1 LTWPQKSTAIAAKP
15 DNYRKVPSEESI
27 VGTDRILPLH
37 NAKRGTDWRAYAE
50 VLKPRET
57 LLLGFAGLATAVLAG
72 GSAPLIGR
80 LFWTTLAVTLGS
92 AGANGLTNYLD
103 RDMDERMERTR
114 RRPIPSRR
122 IWPAEKMLPLAIG
135 LVLAGL
141 VIAWALNFW
150 AFAAGLAGIFAS
162 VIIRKRSIT
171 HVPLGEFASCAPF
184 LIGWLGVNPR
194 PEPLMWGL
202 CGLIFIWTPIHVW
215 SLMEAYRD
223 DYLQAGVRI
232 FPLTISPRRNVMLL
246 FGLAITLSLETLGL
260 PLVSDLGWLYFVG
273 ALAING
279 VLLLNSAR
287 LLRTGLTQSAWRMYK
302 LSAYPYLGII
312 LTLACVDRW
321 LSPLL

>member
-1 LTWPQKSTAIAAKP
+1 M
-15 DNYRKVPSEESI
+15 
-27 VGTDRILPLH
+27 GTNRILPFQD
-37 NAKRGTDWRAYAE
+37 ASPGADWRAYID

-57 LLLGFAGLATAVLAG
+57 LLLGFAGLATAILAG
-72 GSAPLIGR
+72 GGAPPAGR
-80 LFWTTLAVTLGS
+80 LLWTALAVIIGS

-114 RRPIPSRR
+114 HRPIPSRR

-141 VIAWALNFW
+141 MIAWALNPW
-150 AFAAGLAGIFAS
+150 AFAAGLAGIFSS
-162 VIIRKRSIT
+162 VIVRKRSIT

-215 SLMEAYRD
+215 SLMEAYRG

-232 FPLTISPRRNVMLL
+232 FPLTISPRRNVLLL
-246 FGLAITLSLETLGL
+246 FGLAIALSLETLAL
-260 PLVSDLGWLYFVG
+260 PLFSDLGWFYLVG
-273 ALAING
+273 AVALNAA
-279 VLLLNSAR
+279 LLISSAR
-287 LLRTGLTQSAWRMYK
+287 LFRTGMTQAAWKMYK

-312 LTLACVDRW
+312 LTLACLDRW

>member
-1 LTWPQKSTAIAAKP
+1 MRKDRTLPF
-15 DNYRKVPSEESI
+15 DNASH
-27 VGTDRILPLH
+27 GANWH
-37 NAKRGTDWRAYAE
+37 AYIE

-57 LLLGFAGLATAVLAG
+57 LLLGFVGLATAILAG
-72 GSAPLIGR
+72 GGAPPAHQL
-80 LFWTTLAVTLGS
+80 LWATLAVAVGS

-114 RRPIPSRR
+114 HRPIPSRR

-141 VIAWALNFW
+141 VIAWALNPW

-162 VIIRKRSIT
+162 VIVRKRSIT

-184 LIGWLGVNPR
+184 LVGWLGVNPQ
-194 PEPLMWGL
+194 PQPLMWGL
-202 CGLIFIWTPIHVW
+202 CGLIFVWTPIHVW
-215 SLMEAYRD
+215 SLMEAYRN

-232 FPLTISPRRNVMLL
+232 FPLTATPKQNVMLL
-246 FGLAITLSLETLGL
+246 FGLAVLLSLETLAL
-260 PLVSDLGWLYFVG
+260 PLFSDLGLVYFLG
-273 ALAING
+273 ALALNSA
-279 VLLLNSAR
+279 LLLNSAR
-287 LLRTGLTQSAWRMYK
+287 LLRTGMTQAAWKMYK

-321 LSPLL
+321 LFLLF